1 MGTVQVVCDGTSNC
15 CFGCCVTVMS
25 SPVTP
30 IRLGNEGTPP
40 CAAMP
45 LFGISPIHPV
55 PAAFVWDT
63 GTPRL
68 STSALTR
75 AIEDAVG
82 QVRARCTR
90 LKTGL
95 CSSRVLLG

>member
-1 MGTVQVVCDGTSNC
+1 MGTVQVVCDCTGDRC
-15 CFGCCVTVMS
+15 YRYCFTVMS
-25 SPVTP
+25 SAVTL
-30 IRLGNEGTPP
+30 IRLGNQGTPP

-45 LFGISPIHPV
+45 LFGIAPIHTLPT
-55 PAAFVWDT
+55 AFVWGT
-63 GTPRL
+63 GAPRL

-90 LKTGL
+90 LKTVL
-95 CSSRVLLG
+95 FSSRVLLG